1 MRDGEKEERTSAGSP
16 PPLPGETGEPSFPAV
31 AAAAGGLD
39 DGDAVE
45 TRLGIQLAR
54 EEQGRGDGA
63 REREGGEDDALC
75 PSLDHK

>member
-1 MRDGEKEERTSAGSP
+1 MGCVASVLPVRSLSPTISDGAEQMERRSEMRDGEKEERTSAGSP

-45 TRLGIQLAR
+45 TRLGI
-54 EEQGRGDGA
+54 
-63 REREGGEDDALC
+63 
-75 PSLDHK
+75 